1 MGVFNSLDFQ
11 AIKGPE
17 IKGPKDEEGAKVFYW
32 DELLRCGLYLFQAK
46 ASGSKGEIKGLRT
59 VNTEYG
65 AFLAEVRA
73 FHHDRDAEV
82 IRLREVEANCSFWSD
97 QLHMWE
103 QGLNNQEVNLNEWEK
118 NLKVREKRLESAK
131 LKMEAVEDDRYK
143 VSVYL
148 GILGYQI
155 FLVSF

>member
-1 MGVFNSLDFQ
+1 M
-11 AIKGPE
+11 
-17 IKGPKDEEGAKVFYW
+17 
-32 DELLRCGLYLFQAK
+32 
-46 ASGSKGEIKGLRT
+46 
-59 VNTEYG
+59 NTEYG
-65 AFLAEVRA
+65 QFLAEVRA

-97 QLHMWE
+97 QLHMRE

-118 NLKVREKRLESAK
+118 NLKVCEKRLEIAK

-148 GILGYQI
+148 GILGYWI
-155 FLVSF
+155 FWLI